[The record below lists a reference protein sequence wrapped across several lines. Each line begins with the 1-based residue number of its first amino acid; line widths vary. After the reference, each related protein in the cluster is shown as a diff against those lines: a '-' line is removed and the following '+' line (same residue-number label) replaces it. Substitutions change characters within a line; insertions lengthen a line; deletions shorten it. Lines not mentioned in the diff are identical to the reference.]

1 VHYSL
6 LQCWLA
12 GWLAP
17 LALALALALLLQ
29 GWLPTPSPTAC
40 RAICPEGRPCLSRL
54 VVSVSLCLSVC
65 PWFDECRRRRLYMP
79 AVSLL
84 PLTSRAVVRPLCY
97 ALCSRQLVLL
107 LQLDNSVSSI
117 PHTYTCTLLHPYYTR
132 PKSCALL
139 PSTAPTSTW
148 SSRYT
153 TITTYN
159 REAMFSNCAHG
170 RPTVPC

>member
-12 GWLAP
+12 GWLLWLWLWLWRCCSRAGFPHPRPRPAAP
-17 LALALALALLLQ
+17 SVPRGVRVYLV
-29 GWLPTPSPTAC
+29 SS
-40 RAICPEGRPCLSRL
+40 CL
-54 VVSVSLCLSVC
+54 SLCLSVC

-107 LQLDNSVSSI
+107 LQLDNSVSST